1 MKTDSMQ
8 AHVSLSSIGILPIL
22 NSNRITDNRQKE
34 AILTMGLSS
43 CNVKCLSLEIGKG
56 KYISKV

>member
-1 MKTDSMQ
+1 MRMNTKAIVTPSNE
-8 AHVSLSSIGILPIL
+8 GILAVL
-22 NSNRITDNRQKE
+22 NANRITENRQKE
-34 AILTMGLSS
+34 AIMTMGLDI